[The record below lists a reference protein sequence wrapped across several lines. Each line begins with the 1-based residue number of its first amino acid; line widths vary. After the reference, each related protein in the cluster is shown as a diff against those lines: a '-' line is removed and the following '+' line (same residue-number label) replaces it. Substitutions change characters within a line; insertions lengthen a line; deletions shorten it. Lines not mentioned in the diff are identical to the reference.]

1 MNLNTWKKM
10 KKINWALIGF
20 STIALSV
27 GSSAHADGRSD
38 TEMYCTGCH
47 GMVVGANVIGSGSRV
62 CSNRGNQGW
71 LDTIH
76 VMNGKGCGVP
86 DASIADMAT
95 YLTCLETG
103 TPSTCG
109 GTTTTTAPVTT
120 TTAPV
125 TTTTAPVTTTTAPVT
140 TTTAPVT
147 TTTAPV
153 TTTTAPVTTTTS
165 TTGGMTTTTEAI
177 TTTTP
182 MVTTTTSPT
191 TTAPTTT
198 STATVT
204 TTTTTTNMMGC
215 VKGKKNKIKKCKGEH
230 GNNDDHDGERD

>member
-1 MNLNTWKKM
+1 MNLNNWKNM
-10 KKINWALIGF
+10 KKVSWALIGF

-27 GSSAHADGRSD
+27 GSSAHADAQLD
-38 TEMYCTGCH
+38 TQTYCTGCH
-47 GMVVGANVIGSGSRV
+47 DGIVVGANVIGGGNKI
-62 CSNRGNQGW
+62 CPNRGYQGW
-71 LDTIH
+71 VDTINR
-76 VMNGKGCGVP
+76 MNVKGCGAP
-86 DASIADMAT
+86 DSSVADMAN

-103 TPSTCG
+103 TPNSCS

-125 TTTTAPVTTTTAPVT
+125 TTTTAPVTTTTAPV
-140 TTTAPVT
+140 
-147 TTTAPV
+147 
-153 TTTTAPVTTTTS
+153 TTTS

-215 VKGKKNKIKKCKGEH
+215 VKGKKNKMKKCKGEH
-230 GNNDDHDGERD
+230 GNDDQDGERD

>member
-71 LDTIH
+71 LDTINI
-76 VMNGKGCGVP
+76 MNNKGCGVP
-86 DASIADMAT
+86 DASIANMAT

-109 GTTTTTAPVTT
+109 GT
-120 TTAPV
+120 
-125 TTTTAPVTTTTAPVT
+125 T